1 MQIINLKVHPGL
13 PFDDYLALP
22 GLSYSGIKKGDFVPT
37 KKMMLGTAVHN
48 YILEPAKYN
57 GANRELVVP
66 IARVLLAQIG
76 ELVNHMQT
84 ELSVTCN
91 MENEGLS
98 MQYKG
103 RIDMIRPGKLI
114 IDLKISEIPLGR
126 SIDHFGYNEQLTGYC
141 LATNTPVGIIVRVCP
156 KTLKTE
162 KAMVRQNQAFWE
174 RQILKYGVPANIASY

>member
-1 MQIINLKVHPGL
+1 MQIKNFKKHPGIS
-13 PFDDYLALP
+13 FEEYRALP

-48 YILEPAKYN
+48 YILEPDKYN
-57 GANRELVVP
+57 GANREIVIP
-66 IARVLLAQIG
+66 IARIILAQIG
-76 ELVNHMQT
+76 ELVKHMET

-91 MENEGLS
+91 MEHEGLS

-103 RIDMIRPGKLI
+103 RIDMIRPGKLL

-126 SIDHFGYNEQLTGYC
+126 SIDHFGYGEQLTGYC

-162 KAMVRQNQAFWE
+162 KAMIRQNPAFWE
-174 RQILKYGVPANIASY
+174 RQICKFGIPSNIAI